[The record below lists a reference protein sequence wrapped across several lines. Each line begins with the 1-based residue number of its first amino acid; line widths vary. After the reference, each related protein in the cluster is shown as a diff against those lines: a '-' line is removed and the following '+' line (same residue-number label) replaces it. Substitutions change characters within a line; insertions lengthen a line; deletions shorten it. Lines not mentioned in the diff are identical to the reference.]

1 MEPGGDGNM
10 LQPPRSTN
18 TERSCS
24 LTWGQSHRAQVR
36 SQAGPGAGM
45 ALSATPTH
53 FLTRIPPHL
62 FRVVMLR
69 RLRLPLPLSLHTCR
83 CGRHVNKFGYHRT
96 SCARAGVLGRRG
108 FALES
113 ATARVTTNIMVRDL
127 DLGEPRAADG
137 RRLEVVVDALV
148 SGMCQLAV
156 DATVVCTLHCDG
168 SPHRGAENMDGVV
181 LERARRRKE
190 RTYPELVVV
199 GPRRRARLVV
209 LGIEVGGRMSTET
222 TSFLS
227 QLAKARSRQETALLR
242 RRVEQVWRMRW
253 GAILACATAR
263 AVATSLLN
271 LCTAHG
277 ADGDTPPAHEVEG
290 APQVCWPGPVT
301 RESCEHASQVLTF
314 VSTDFIPSFSVPK
327 KNMRHAEPHAQRRC
341 TCQGRTWGARRPSD
355 ASVILHCNPCD
366 IG

>member
-1 MEPGGDGNM
+1 M
-10 LQPPRSTN
+10 
-18 TERSCS
+18 
-24 LTWGQSHRAQVR
+24 
-36 SQAGPGAGM
+36 
-45 ALSATPTH
+45 
-53 FLTRIPPHL
+53 
-62 FRVVMLR
+62 
-69 RLRLPLPLSLHTCR
+69 
-83 CGRHVNKFGYHRT
+83 
-96 SCARAGVLGRRG
+96 LGRRG
-108 FALES
+108 FAFQS

-156 DATVVCTLHCDG
+156 DATVVCTLYCDG
-168 SPHRGAENMDGVV
+168 SPHRAENMDGGGD
-181 LERARRRKE
+181 
-190 RTYPELVVV
+190 PELVVV

-242 RRVEQVWRMRW
+242 RRVEQAWRMRW
-253 GAILACATAR
+253 GAILPCATAR

-290 APQVCWPGPVT
+290 DHRYGPVT
-301 RESCEHASQVLTF
+301 GESCEHASQV
-314 VSTDFIPSFSVPK
+314 
-327 KNMRHAEPHAQRRC
+327 
-341 TCQGRTWGARRPSD
+341 
-355 ASVILHCNPCD
+355 
-366 IG
+366 